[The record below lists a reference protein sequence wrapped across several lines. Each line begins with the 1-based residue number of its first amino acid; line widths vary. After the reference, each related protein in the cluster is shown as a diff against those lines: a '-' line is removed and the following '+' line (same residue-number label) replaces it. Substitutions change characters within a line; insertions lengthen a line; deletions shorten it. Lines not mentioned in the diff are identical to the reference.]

1 MKHINIECP
10 QGYEIDKEKS
20 TFEKIIF
27 KEIKK
32 ELPKELPKK
41 WEELEKIDGYYIHNY
56 SFIQSSG
63 SILPCTDEHKNVFLT
78 KEQAEA
84 SLALAQLTQLREVY
98 RQGWTP
104 DWSNGINKFCIFMN
118 GNKLDIDI
126 WTYYNG
132 FLAFQDRQTAKLFL
146 ENFRDLINQAS
157 PLLF

>member
-10 QGYEIDKEKS
+10 QGYEIDKEQS
-20 TFEKIIF
+20 TFERIVF

-32 ELPKELPKK
+32 GLPKK

-56 SFIQSSG
+56 SSIQSSG

-104 DWSNGINKFCIFMN
+104 DWTKEDIKSCIVMN
-118 GNKLDIDI
+118 EGKLIVTI
-126 WTYYNG
+126 WYTYAY
-132 FLAFQDRQTAKLFL
+132 FLAFQDQETAQLFL
-146 ENFRDLINQAS
+146 ENFKDLIEQAS

>member
-32 ELPKELPKK
+32 ELPKK
-41 WEELEKIDGYYIHNY
+41 WKDLGFVSGYYIDVA
-56 SFIQSSG
+56 SRIRVSSVQ
-63 SILPCTDEHKNVFLT
+63 IFDEDHKNIFFT
-78 KEQAEA
+78 EEQAEA
-84 SLALAQLTQLREVY
+84 SVALAQLTQLREVY

-146 ENFRDLINQAS
+146 ENFRDLIKQAS